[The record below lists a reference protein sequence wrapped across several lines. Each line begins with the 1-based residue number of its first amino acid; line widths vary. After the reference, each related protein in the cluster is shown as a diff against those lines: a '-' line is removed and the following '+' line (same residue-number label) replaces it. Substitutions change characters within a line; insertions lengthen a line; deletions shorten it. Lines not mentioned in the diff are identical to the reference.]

1 MMFSDGH
8 GRTGERMRFLFKGAC
23 LGVLVLAMQPAH
35 SAPVPAP
42 LPTEVK
48 NERKAAAPD
57 PMIGVVIN
65 RTVTVMGKDF
75 YQYFAANWRD
85 KEMSERYS
93 ISIHEKPS
101 AIRGSEMW
109 VQFGQRKVFHTFMSP
124 ARSAVK
130 ETSAQAA
137 EIAYKNVVELEVQR
151 LLFQDK
157 DLAQEEL

>member
-1 MMFSDGH
+1 VSNPWF
-8 GRTGERMRFLFKGAC
+8 
-23 LGVLVLAMQPAH
+23 V
-35 SAPVPAP
+35 
-42 LPTEVK
+42 
-48 NERKAAAPD
+48 
-57 PMIGVVIN
+57 VVIN
-65 RTVTVMGKDF
+65 RTLTVMGKNF
-75 YQYFAANWRD
+75 NQYFASNCLDR
-85 KEMSERYS
+85 EMSERYS

-124 ARSAVK
+124 ARSAVN